1 MGLLDLI
8 MPDSG
13 KDTVNGTNDAVTT
26 AGGLDAATRASQAG
40 GTTAPFHQHTYAFGE
55 GLPGGNFLGHLG
67 GALSVLG
74 VVDNAVDIAQHGIN
88 ENNSVGMLGSGLGA
102 ASYAATL
109 APGLVAA
116 EFGPVGA
123 AGAAGVALGTQ
134 SNEFIADTGLLGKNV
149 DGKTNR
155 SWSDMASDWGM
166 AADEA
171 AGGGALGTAAGLAAT
186 TAGSVVGTAGTVAS
200 SGLVAADMALDVG
213 SAGLDLAGDAW
224 DSIWD

>member
-1 MGLLDLI
+1 
-8 MPDSG
+8 MPQSG
-13 KDTVNGTNDAVTT
+13 EDTVNATNDAVTT
-26 AGGLDAATRASQAG
+26 TGGLDAATRAGQAG
-40 GTTAPFHQHTYAFGE
+40 GTSAPFAEHTYNFGE
-55 GLPGGNFLGHLG
+55 GLPGGNILGHVG
-67 GALSVLG
+67 GALSMLG
-74 VVDNAVDIAQHGIN
+74 VVDNAVDMAQHGVD
-88 ENNSVGMLGSGLGA
+88 ERNSVGMLGSGLGA
-102 ASYAATL
+102 ASYL
-109 APGLVAA
+109 ASVAPSLVAA

-123 AGAAGVALGTQ
+123 AGAAGVALGSQ
-134 SNEFIADTGLLGKNV
+134 SNDFIADTGLLGKNV
-149 DGKTNR
+149 DGETNR

-186 TAGSVVGTAGTVAS
+186 TAGSLVGTAGTVAS